1 MMMSREDE
9 ECEAFRLFLEEAR
22 ERIKH
27 DAEYRKEINKMLVDI
42 GMYTEDGKLTKRYGG
57 EC

>member
-9 ECEAFRLFLEEAR
+9 ECEAFRIFLEKAR

-27 DAEYRKEINKMLVDI
+27 DAKYRKRIFKMLVDI

-57 EC
+57 EG